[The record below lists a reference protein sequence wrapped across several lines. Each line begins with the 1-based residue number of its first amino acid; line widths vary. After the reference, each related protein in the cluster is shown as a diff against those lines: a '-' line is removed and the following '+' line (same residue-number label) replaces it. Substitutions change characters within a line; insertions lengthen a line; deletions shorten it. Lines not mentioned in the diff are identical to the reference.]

1 MKILAFPRDPNPYQR
16 LLYAEMER
24 LGAQVRYL
32 GQLTPSRTLNILL
45 LPAEMAVRRALGA
58 RIVHLHWVFGFGLPG
73 GDRFRV
79 SRRLAQAWFVL
90 WLRAARLLR
99 LRVVWTAHNVLPHS
113 PVFADDVAAR
123 RTLVRHCDLVLAHSP
138 AALAGLGELGAP
150 PRRSLIIRH
159 GPMGPAARTE
169 LRVPGSGGGPREFL
183 FFGKVAR
190 YKGIEELLAAFAQL
204 PAGTAARLTV
214 AGQCDVP
221 DLRRLLATATNVRLR
236 LEHVPDRDVPGILA
250 GADVVVL
257 PFRQVTTS
265 GSAELALSHARPLII
280 PDLPGLAGLP
290 ADAVVRYDGSVCGLT
305 AAIAD
310 LANAGR
316 PRLAAMS
323 AAAAGYSAH
332 ASWHEIAQAT
342 VSAMESVVGGSYG
355 PARGSAAAVT

>member
-1 MKILAFPRDPNPYQR
+1 MKILAIPRDPNPYQR

-24 LGAQVRYL
+24 LGAQVQYL

-45 LPAEMAVRRALGA
+45 LPAEMAVRRARGA

-79 SRRLAQAWFVL
+79 SRCLAQAWFVL

-113 PVFADDVAAR
+113 PVFADDAAAR

-138 AALAGLGELGAP
+138 AALTGLSELGAP
-150 PRRSLIIRH
+150 PRRSLVIRH
-159 GPMGPAARTE
+159 GPMGPAAPTA

-183 FFGKVAR
+183 FFGKVAP
-190 YKGIEELLAAFAQL
+190 YKGIEELLAAFDEL

-221 DLRRLLATATNVRLR
+221 ELRTLLAMATNASLR
-236 LEHVPDRDVPGILA
+236 LEHVPDREVSGILA

-265 GSAELALSHARPLII
+265 GSAELALSHARPLIV
-280 PDLPGLAGLP
+280 PDLPGLASLP
-290 ADAVVRYDGSVCGLT
+290 ANAVLRYDGSVRGLT

-310 LANAGR
+310 LANADR
-316 PRLAAMS
+316 ARLAAMS
-323 AAAAGYSAH
+323 AAATDYSAQ
-332 ASWHEIAQAT
+332 ASWDEIARAT
-342 VSAMESVVGGSYG
+342 VSAMESVASGSYG
-355 PARGSAAAVT
+355 RAHGSAAAAT